1 MKMTILRKMGKWTK
15 DAARFL
21 HGLCTIRIGL
31 CRTLNYFAISALFC
45 ILAQHKDWLHTSM
58 IIVTGSFLSYVQR
71 IELQMCIN
79 YLYLL
84 R

>member
-21 HGLCTIRIGL
+21 HGLCTIRVGL
-31 CRTLNYFAISALFC
+31 CRALNCFAISALFC

-71 IELQMCIN
+71 IELQMFIN

>member
-1 MKMTILRKMGKWTK
+1 MKMTILRKMGKLTK

-21 HGLCTIRIGL
+21 HGLCTIRVGL
-31 CRTLNYFAISALFC
+31 CRALNCFAISALFC
-45 ILAQHKDWLHTSM
+45 ILAQHKDRLHTSM
-58 IIVTGSFLSYVQR
+58 IIVTGSFLSYVQQ